1 MLHVLSFCPVGNY
14 YKNTDIMLKFGKR
27 VREIREKKG
36 ISQQELAHLCQLEY
50 SQINRI
56 ELGKINT
63 SISHVFLIAEKLEV
77 SVQELIKFK

>member
-1 MLHVLSFCPVGNY
+1 
-14 YKNTDIMLKFGKR
+14 MLKFGKR

-63 SISHVFLIAEKLEV
+63 SISHVFLLAENLEV
-77 SVQELIKFK
+77 SIQELLKFK

>member
-1 MLHVLSFCPVGNY
+1 MER
-14 YKNTDIMLKFGKR
+14 FGKR

-36 ISQQELAHLCQLEY
+36 LSQQELAHLCDLEY

-63 SISHVFLIAEKLEV
+63 SISHIFLIAEKLNV
-77 SVQELIKFK
+77 PPPDLIKFK